1 MKLGPARYPSEG
13 ILSFR
18 YRNNARPE
26 TVPFGTFWRSVTPV
40 ISETVIP
47 VWTKATRPDRLFIF
61 LRRARRDW
69 LLAVGIVLAAVA
81 ISSVLAF
88 TLPSYWRVQITIMP
102 VSKSGSGLPS
112 VGGFDLGAV
121 SGLLDGAGALLGRPS
136 SNEDEALAVLG
147 SRELFDTYATR
158 ENLLPVLYADKWD
171 SASKSWNVTG
181 SSVPTLRRA
190 YELLNDSIR
199 EINLDR
205 RSGIVTMSLTWKD
218 PVLAVKWARDL
229 VALANDQLRQRAIE
243 QAKQNMTYLA
253 AAMHDAQSQ
262 DGTSALAS
270 AMRDAQSQNG
280 TNALN
285 SALASAYE
293 HALQSYVFANGQAE
307 YGFRIID
314 PPTVPDPR
322 ERVSPQRI
330 LLIALGFILG
340 CVLAAAAILFRTL
353 GERDRA
359 AP

>member
-1 MKLGPARYPSEG
+1 
-13 ILSFR
+13 
-18 YRNNARPE
+18 
-26 TVPFGTFWRSVTPV
+26 VV
-40 ISETVIP
+40 P
-47 VWTKATRPDRLFIF
+47 VWTGGTRSDVVFIF

-69 LLAVGIVLAAVA
+69 LLAIGIVLAGVVMA
-81 ISSVLAF
+81 SVLAF
-88 TLPSYWRVQITIMP
+88 ALPSYWRVQITMIP
-102 VSKSGSGLPS
+102 ASKSGSGLPS
-112 VGGFDLGAV
+112 VGGFDLSAV

-136 SNEDEALAVLG
+136 ANEDEALAVLG

-158 ENLLPVLYADKWD
+158 ENLLPVLYASKWD
-171 SASKSWNVTG
+171 AESKSWNVTG
-181 SSVPTLRRA
+181 SDVPTLRRA

-205 RSGIVTMSLTWKD
+205 RSGIVTMSITWKD

-229 VALANDQLRQRAIE
+229 VALTNEQLRQRAIE
-243 QAKQNMTYLA
+243 QAKQNMSYLA
-253 AAMHDAQSQ
+253 AAMRDAQSQ
-262 DGTSALAS
+262 DGTNALA
-270 AMRDAQSQNG
+270 AAIRDAQSQNG
-280 TNALN
+280 ANILN

-322 ERVSPQRI
+322 ERVWPQRI

-340 CVLAAAAILFRTL
+340 CVLAAAVILFRTR

>member
-1 MKLGPARYPSEG
+1 M
-13 ILSFR
+13 
-18 YRNNARPE
+18 
-26 TVPFGTFWRSVTPV
+26 V
-40 ISETVIP
+40 SETVVP
-47 VWTKATRPDRLFIF
+47 VWTGGTRSDVVFIF

-69 LLAVGIVLAAVA
+69 LLAIGIVLAGVVMA
-81 ISSVLAF
+81 SVLAF
-88 TLPSYWRVQITIMP
+88 ALPSYWRVQITMIP
-102 VSKSGSGLPS
+102 ASKSGSGLPS
-112 VGGFDLGAV
+112 VGGFDLSAV

-136 SNEDEALAVLG
+136 ANEDEALAVLG

-158 ENLLPVLYADKWD
+158 ENLLPVLYASKWD
-171 SASKSWNVTG
+171 AESKSWNVTG
-181 SSVPTLRRA
+181 SDVPTLRRA

-205 RSGIVTMSLTWKD
+205 RSGIVTMSITWKD

-229 VALANDQLRQRAIE
+229 VALTNEQLRQRAIE
-243 QAKQNMTYLA
+243 QAKQNMSYLA
-253 AAMHDAQSQ
+253 AAMRDAQSQ
-262 DGTSALAS
+262 DGTNALA
-270 AMRDAQSQNG
+270 AAIRDAQSQNG
-280 TNALN
+280 ANILN

-322 ERVSPQRI
+322 ERVWPQRI

-340 CVLAAAAILFRTL
+340 CVLAAAVILFRTR

>member
-1 MKLGPARYPSEG
+1 
-13 ILSFR
+13 
-18 YRNNARPE
+18 
-26 TVPFGTFWRSVTPV
+26 VV
-40 ISETVIP
+40 SETVVP
-47 VWTKATRPDRLFIF
+47 VWTGGTRSDVVFIF

-69 LLAVGIVLAAVA
+69 LLAIGIVLAGVVMA
-81 ISSVLAF
+81 SVLAF
-88 TLPSYWRVQITIMP
+88 ALPSYWRVQITMIP
-102 VSKSGSGLPS
+102 ASKSGSGLPS
-112 VGGFDLGAV
+112 VGGFDLSAV

-136 SNEDEALAVLG
+136 ANEDEALAVLG

-158 ENLLPVLYADKWD
+158 ENLLPVLYASKWD
-171 SASKSWNVTG
+171 AESKSWNVTG
-181 SSVPTLRRA
+181 SDVPTLRRA

-205 RSGIVTMSLTWKD
+205 RSGIVTMSITWKD

-229 VALANDQLRQRAIE
+229 VALTNEQLRQRAIE
-243 QAKQNMTYLA
+243 QAKQNMSYLA
-253 AAMHDAQSQ
+253 AAMRDAQSQ
-262 DGTSALAS
+262 DGTNALA
-270 AMRDAQSQNG
+270 AAIRDAQSQNG
-280 TNALN
+280 ANILN

-322 ERVSPQRI
+322 ERVWPQRI

-340 CVLAAAAILFRTL
+340 CVLAAAVILFRTR